1 MEPPPNERSKMAN
14 AAYVVLESGSI
25 NLAYTGDDP
34 DTDHTISFD
43 ADKLD
48 AGKPAVLSFDM
59 NPGDD
64 DDVSVVWRLNNTEVL
79 KQSFNVGRD
88 ARAWQAVVPKNI
100 LKTHDNKLTVEL
112 NDDDKKGSINFT
124 DLVIVYTQKP

>member
-1 MEPPPNERSKMAN
+1 MEPPRNERSKMAN

-79 KQSFNVGRD
+79 K
-88 ARAWQAVVPKNI
+88 NI
-100 LKTHDNKLTVEL
+100 LKAHDNKLTVEL